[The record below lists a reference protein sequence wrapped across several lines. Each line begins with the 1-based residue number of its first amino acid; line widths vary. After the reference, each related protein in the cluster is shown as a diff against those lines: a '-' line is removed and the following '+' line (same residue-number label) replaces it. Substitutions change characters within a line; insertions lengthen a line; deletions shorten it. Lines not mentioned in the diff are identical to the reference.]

1 MEDRGNC
8 SRGTFCRAGHY
19 QVMKKLVI
27 LISGTGSNLQAILHA
42 CRSGQLAAEITAV
55 VSNKAS
61 AGGLDYARE
70 AGIPALSLDP
80 AAFSDRQQ
88 FDRQLMAEID
98 NFHPD
103 LVVLAGY
110 MRILSPEFVAR
121 YTGRMLNIHPS
132 LLPAYPGLH
141 THRQVLENG
150 DREHGSSVHFVT
162 EELDGGPVILQS
174 RIPVFPG
181 ETEQQLQARVK
192 AEEHSL
198 YPQAIRW
205 FLEGR
210 LALRN
215 HQAWLDN
222 IPLPPGG
229 YSPEH
234 AVR

>member
-1 MEDRGNC
+1 
-8 SRGTFCRAGHY
+8 
-19 QVMKKLVI
+19 MKKLVI
-27 LISGTGSNLQAILHA
+27 LISGTGSNLQAIIHA
-42 CRSGQLAAEITAV
+42 CRSGLLAAEISAV

-61 AGGLDYARE
+61 AGGLDYARQ

-80 AAFSDRQQ
+80 SAFADRQQ
-88 FDRQLMAEID
+88 FDRQMMAEID

-121 YTGRMLNIHPS
+121 YAGRMINVHPS

-150 DREHGSSVHFVT
+150 DSEHGSSVHFVT

-174 RIPVFPG
+174 RIPVSG
-181 ETEQQLQARVK
+181 DETEQQLQARVK
-192 AEEHSL
+192 AEEHTL
-198 YPQAIRW
+198 YPRVIRW

-210 LALRN
+210 LALRDN
-215 HQAWLDN
+215 QAWLDN
-222 IPLPPGG
+222 TPLPPGG
-229 YSPEH
+229 YCPEH
-234 AVR
+234 AYR

>member
-1 MEDRGNC
+1 
-8 SRGTFCRAGHY
+8 
-19 QVMKKLVI
+19 MKKLVI
-27 LISGTGSNLQAILHA
+27 LISGTGSNLQAIIHA
-42 CRSGQLAAEITAV
+42 CRSGLLAADIAAV

-61 AGGLDYARE
+61 AGGLSYARQ

-80 AAFSDRQQ
+80 SAFTDRQQ

-98 NFHPD
+98 SFDPD

-121 YTGRMLNIHPS
+121 YAGRMINVHPS

-150 DREHGSSVHFVT
+150 DTEHGSSVHFVT
-162 EELDGGPVILQS
+162 EELDGGPVILQA
-174 RIPVFPG
+174 RIPVVHG
-181 ETEQQLQARVK
+181 DTEQQLQARVK
-192 AEEHSL
+192 AEEHTL
-198 YPQAIRW
+198 YPRVIRW

-215 HQAWLDN
+215 NQAWLDN
-222 IPLPPGG
+222 APLPPGG
-229 YSPEH
+229 YCPESSD
-234 AVR
+234 R